1 MATIFSLGVWCV
13 AQLVSAG
20 VWEPE
25 AQDECS
31 LQEGATVEL
40 WMGSESDSERP
51 YAATV
56 RNGQVVLK
64 AR

>member
-1 MATIFSLGVWCV
+1 MASIFSMGVWCV

-20 VWEPE
+20 VWAPE

-31 LQEGATVEL
+31 LQEGAAVEL
-40 WMGSESDSERP
+40 WLGDESDSEYP

-56 RNGQVVLK
+56 RNGQVVLT